1 MANVIRIKRRSSGN
15 AGAPAALKSAEL
27 AHNEVDNTLYIG
39 KGDDGSGNA
48 TSIVALAGSGAFADL
63 ATAQTVAGAKTF
75 SIVPKSSQDAS
86 GNTDLVRK
94 SQFDTGLSGKAATSH
109 SHAIPDVT
117 GLQTALDGK
126 AASSHSHGISDVTG
140 LQTALDSKLDDSQAT
155 AFGISLLDDADA
167 AAARTTLGLGTA
179 ATQASTAFATST
191 HSHAI
196 SEVTGLQTAL
206 DGKAPL
212 ASPTFTGTP
221 VAPAPAA
228 DTNTTQLATTG
239 FVVGQ
244 ASSSNPAM
252 DGTVAV
258 GTSLRYARA
267 DHVHPTD
274 TSRAPSASPTFTG
287 TPAAPTPANG
297 TNTTQIATT
306 AFVLGTRLDQLAQ
319 PAADV
324 PLNSRKITGL
334 GEPTA
339 AQDAATKNYV
349 DLTVQGL
356 DPKQSVKAAS
366 TANVATLSGTMTIDG
381 VALVAG
387 DRVLVKDQSTASAN
401 GVYVVAAGAWSRA
414 VDMNA
419 WDEHVSAYL
428 FVEQG
433 TVNADVGFLC
443 TVDAGGTLGSTAVTF
458 VQFSGAGQVSAGAGL
473 TRTGNTLDV
482 VTASSAR
489 IVVNAD
495 SIDLA
500 TTGVGAGTYRSVT
513 VDTYGRVTGG
523 TNPTTLSGYGITD
536 AQPLDATLTAL
547 AGLSTAADRLPYA
560 TGADAF
566 ALATFTAFGRSL
578 VDDADAAAGRT
589 TLGLG
594 TLATQDASNVNI
606 TGGTIDGVT
615 IDGGTF

>member
-1 MANVIRIKRRSSGN
+1 MANVIRIKRRASGN

-63 ATAQTVAGAKTF
+63 STTQTIGGAKTF

-86 GNTDLVRK
+86 GGTDLVRK

-109 SHAIPDVT
+109 THAVADITGLQAALDGKLDDSQATAFGLSLLDDADAATARATLGLGTAATSNSTAFAGASHSHAIGDVTGLQTALDGKAGSSHAHAIGDVT

-140 LQTALDSKLDDSQAT
+140 LQTALD
-155 AFGISLLDDADA
+155 
-167 AAARTTLGLGTA
+167 
-179 ATQASTAFATST
+179 
-191 HSHAI
+191 
-196 SEVTGLQTAL
+196 
-206 DGKAPL
+206 GKAPL
-212 ASPTFTGTP
+212 ASPSLTGTP
-221 VAPAPAA
+221 
-228 DTNTTQLATTG
+228 T
-239 FVVGQ
+239 
-244 ASSSNPAM
+244 
-252 DGTVAV
+252 
-258 GTSLRYARA
+258 
-267 DHVHPTD
+267 
-274 TSRAPSASPTFTG
+274 
-287 TPAAPTPANG
+287 APTAANG
-297 TNTTQIATT
+297 TNTTQLATT

-319 PAADV
+319 PTADV

-334 GEPTA
+334 ADPTA

-349 DLTVQGL
+349 DLAVQGL
-356 DPKQSVKAAS
+356 DPKQSVRAAS
-366 TANVATLSGTMTIDG
+366 TANIATLSGAMTIDG

-387 DRVLVKDQSTASAN
+387 DRVLLKDQSTASQN
-401 GVYVVAAGAWSRA
+401 GVYVVATGTWARA

-419 WDEHVSAYL
+419 WDELVSAYL

-433 TVNADVGFLC
+433 AANADIGFLC
-443 TVDAGGTLGSTAVTF
+443 TVDAGGTLGTTPVTF
-458 VQFSGAGQVSAGAGL
+458 VQFSGAGQIVAGAGL
-473 TRTGNTLDV
+473 TRTGNTLDI

-513 VDTYGRVTGG
+513 VDAYGRITSG
-523 TNPTTLSGYGITD
+523 TNPTTLAGYGIAD

-547 AGLSTAADRLPYA
+547 AGLATAADRLPYA
-560 TGADAF
+560 TGADTF

-578 VDDADAAAGRT
+578 VDDADAPTARA

-594 TLATQDASNVNI
+594 TLATQDASNVSI
-606 TGGTIDGVT
+606 TGGSIAGVT

>member
-1 MANVIRIKRRSSGN
+1 MANVIRIKRRASGN
-15 AGAPAALKSAEL
+15 AGAPASLKSAEL
-27 AHNEVDNTLYIG
+27 AHNEVDNTLYVG

-63 ATAQTVAGAKTF
+63 STTQTIGGAKTF

-86 GNTDLVRK
+86 GATDLVRK
-94 SQFDTGLSGKAATSH
+94 SQFDTALSGKAASSHTHAVADVTGLQTALDGKLDDSQASAFGLSLLDDADAATARTTLGLGTAATSSASAFAGA
-109 SHAIPDVT
+109 SHAHAIGDVT

-126 AASSHSHGISDVTG
+126 AASSHAHAIGDVTG
-140 LQTALDSKLDDSQAT
+140 LQTALDGK
-155 AFGISLLDDADA
+155 A
-167 AAARTTLGLGTA
+167 A
-179 ATQASTAFATST
+179 S
-191 HSHAI
+191 SHAHAI
-196 SEVTGLQTAL
+196 ADVTGLQTAL

-212 ASPTFTGTP
+212 ASPALTGTP
-221 VAPAPAA
+221 TAPTAA
-228 DTNTTQLATTG
+228 NGTSTTQL
-239 FVVGQ
+239 
-244 ASSSNPAM
+244 
-252 DGTVAV
+252 
-258 GTSLRYARA
+258 
-267 DHVHPTD
+267 
-274 TSRAPSASPTFTG
+274 
-287 TPAAPTPANG
+287 
-297 TNTTQIATT
+297 ATT

-319 PAADV
+319 PTADV

-334 GEPTA
+334 GDPVS

-349 DLTVQGL
+349 DLAVQGL
-356 DPKQSVKAAS
+356 DPKQSVRAAS
-366 TANVATLSGTMTIDG
+366 TANIATLSGAMTIDG
-381 VALVAG
+381 VSLVAG

-419 WDEHVSAYL
+419 WDELVSAYL

-433 TVNADVGFLC
+433 TANADVGFLC
-443 TVDAGGTLGSTAVTF
+443 TVDPGGTLGTTPVSF

-473 TRTGNTLDV
+473 TRSGNTIDV
-482 VTASSAR
+482 VTASAAR

-513 VDTYGRVTGG
+513 VDTYGRVTAGS
-523 TNPTTLSGYGITD
+523 NPTTLAGYGITD

-547 AGLSTAADRLPYA
+547 AGLTTVADRLPYA

-594 TLATQDASNVNI
+594 TLATQAANNVSI
-606 TGGTIDGVT
+606 TGGTIDSVT